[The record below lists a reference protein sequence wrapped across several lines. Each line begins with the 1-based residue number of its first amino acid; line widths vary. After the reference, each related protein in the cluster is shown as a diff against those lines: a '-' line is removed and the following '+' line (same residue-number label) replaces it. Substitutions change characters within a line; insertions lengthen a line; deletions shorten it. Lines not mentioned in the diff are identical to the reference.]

1 MENVEITAKETKI
14 NYLNNGYSIWSWLF
28 TKDHKRI
35 AIMYLISVS
44 ILFLL
49 GGIYA
54 AGIRL
59 ELLTP
64 QSDLFETGTY
74 NKVFT
79 HHGIIMVFFFLIPA
93 IPAILGNFMI
103 PIMIGAKDLA
113 FPRINLLSLYIYW
126 LGSIIT
132 LWALIQ
138 GGVDTGWTFYTP
150 YSTTFSNTYVVAA
163 GLGIFINGFSSI
175 LTGLNFIVIIHT
187 MRAPGMTWFRLPL
200 FVWAHYATSLV
211 MILGTPVI
219 AITILLVA
227 LERIAKIG
235 IFDPSIGGDPILFQH
250 LFWFYSHPAVYIM
263 ILPSMGVISEL
274 ISNFS
279 RKKIFGYEFIAFSS
293 IAIAVFG
300 FLVWGHHMF
309 VSGQS
314 IYAGLV
320 FSLLTMIVAV
330 PSAIKVFNWTA
341 TLYKGHVSYETPMLY
356 ALGFIGLFLIGGLTG
371 LFLGS
376 MGLDVHLTDTYF
388 VVAHF
393 HYVMV
398 GGTVLGYLGGLHYW
412 WPKMTGK
419 MYSEFW
425 GKISAML
432 VFIGFN
438 LTFFPQFILGYMGMP
453 RRYASYAPELQ
464 VLNIFS
470 TAGASVLGVG
480 LLLPVIYLTHSL
492 IWGKKAPANPWL
504 LPGLEWRTSSPP
516 PTENFEETPVVTW
529 DAYEFSD
536 ENGLDLKKAKQE
548 LATVRS

>member
-1 MENVEITAKETKI
+1 
-14 NYLNNGYSIWSWLF
+14 
-28 TKDHKRI
+28 
-35 AIMYLISVS
+35 
-44 ILFLL
+44 
-49 GGIYA
+49 
-54 AGIRL
+54 
-59 ELLTP
+59 
-64 QSDLFETGTY
+64 
-74 NKVFT
+74 
-79 HHGIIMVFFFLIPA
+79 
-93 IPAILGNFMI
+93 
-103 PIMIGAKDLA
+103 
-113 FPRINLLSLYIYW
+113 
-126 LGSIIT
+126 
-132 LWALIQ
+132 
-138 GGVDTGWTFYTP
+138 
-150 YSTTFSNTYVVAA
+150 
-163 GLGIFINGFSSI
+163 
-175 LTGLNFIVIIHT
+175 
-187 MRAPGMTWFRLPL
+187 
-200 FVWAHYATSLV
+200 
-211 MILGTPVI
+211 
-219 AITILLVA
+219 
-227 LERIAKIG
+227 
-235 IFDPSIGGDPILFQH
+235 
-250 LFWFYSHPAVYIM
+250 
-263 ILPSMGVISEL
+263 
-274 ISNFS
+274 
-279 RKKIFGYEFIAFSS
+279 
-293 IAIAVFG
+293 
-300 FLVWGHHMF
+300 MF

-314 IYAGLV
+314 VYAGLV

-536 ENGLDLKKAKQE
+536 ENGLDLEKAKRE